1 MSLRDG
7 STLAP
12 RRLGATRV
20 VAVLVVVVL
29 VFALVAAAVGAA
41 PIAPSRVASA
51 LLFEPLGLGRSDLS
65 DAERAVVLGIR
76 APRIVLAL
84 LVGAALGG
92 AGAATQGLF
101 RNPLADP
108 GLLGVSSGASLGAA
122 IAIVTLG
129 PSLALASPWA
139 RAASLPVAAALGA
152 ALVTAAILGLA
163 RHDRLGSRGVLL
175 LAGIAINAIVG
186 AIVGFLSQAA
196 DDAQLR
202 DLVFW
207 TLGRL
212 GSASWTDVAVVTPW
226 IVGAALALPR
236 LAAPLDALALG
247 GSEAHHLGV
256 DVEATERRV
265 ALAVLVSV
273 GAAVSVAGLVG
284 FVGLVVPHLARALV
298 GPAHRGLVPTS
309 TALGA
314 LVVLVADTLA
324 RGLLAPR
331 ELPVGLL
338 TAAVGAPFFL
348 ALLAREA
355 RRV

>member
-7 STLAP
+7 STSAP
-12 RRLGATRV
+12 RRLASTRV
-20 VAVLVVVVL
+20 VAAIFVVIAL
-29 VFALVAAAVGAA
+29 LALVACALG
-41 PIAPSRVASA
+41 PSSIDPSRVASA
-51 LLFEPLGLGRSDLS
+51 LVLDPLGIGASGLS
-65 DAERAVVLGIR
+65 DAERTVVLGIR
-76 APRIVLAL
+76 APRVVLAL

-122 IAIVTLG
+122 VAIVTLG
-129 PSLALASPWA
+129 PALALAPAWV

-152 ALVTAAILGLA
+152 ALVTAAILALA
-163 RHDRLGSRGVLL
+163 RHDKLGTRGVLL
-175 LAGIAINAIVG
+175 LAGIAVNALVG
-186 AIVGFLSQAA
+186 AVVGFLSQMA

-212 GSASWTDVAVVTPW
+212 GAASWTDVAAVIPW

-236 LAAPLDALALG
+236 LGAPLDALALG
-247 GSEAHHLGV
+247 SAEAHHLGV
-256 DVEATERRV
+256 DVAATERRV
-265 ALAVLVSV
+265 ACAVLASV

-314 LVVLVADTLA
+314 LLVLAADTLA
-324 RGLLAPR
+324 RVVLAPR

-338 TAAVGAPFFL
+338 TASLGAPFFL
-348 ALLAREA
+348 VLLAREA
-355 RRV
+355 RRA